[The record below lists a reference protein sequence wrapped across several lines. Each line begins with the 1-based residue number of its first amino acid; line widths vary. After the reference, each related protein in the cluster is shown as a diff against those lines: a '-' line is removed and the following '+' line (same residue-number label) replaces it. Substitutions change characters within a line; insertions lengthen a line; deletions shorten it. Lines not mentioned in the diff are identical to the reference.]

1 MRRHRALTQ
10 VCRSGSDLGSRGTTA
25 MATQPTMDMGI
36 IRMDIDHIRITATTQ
51 DLRSI
56 GPAAIDITATIV
68 TITTAGIK

>member
-1 MRRHRALTQ
+1 M
-10 VCRSGSDLGSRGTTA
+10 A

-36 IRMDIDHIRITATTQ
+36 IRMDIDHIRITGTTQ

-68 TITTAGIK
+68 TITTTGINLREVT